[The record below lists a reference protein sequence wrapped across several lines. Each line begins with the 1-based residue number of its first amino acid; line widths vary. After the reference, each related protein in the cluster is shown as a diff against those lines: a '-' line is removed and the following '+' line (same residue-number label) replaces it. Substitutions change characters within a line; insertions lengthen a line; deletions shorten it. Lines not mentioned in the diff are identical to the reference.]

1 MTLSGAGDRLRPQRA
16 PSERNP
22 MTLAERLS
30 EYIQACF
37 SGIWVESHEHEDALA
52 EIAQLCCR
60 ENWRLAVWDLEQ
72 GLQVRGAAAGGSSG
86 GGDPLAAI
94 RALAG
99 LVPPLPPKADD
110 DEEQ

>member
-1 MTLSGAGDRLRPQRA
+1 
-16 PSERNP
+16 

-52 EIAQLCCR
+52 EIAQLCRR

-72 GLQVRGAAAGGSSG
+72 GLQVRGTAPAPGTSSG
-86 GGDPLAAI
+86 EATRP
-94 RALAG
+94 RTR
-99 LVPPLPPKADD
+99 PPS
-110 DEEQ
+110 

>member
-1 MTLSGAGDRLRPQRA
+1 
-16 PSERNP
+16 

-52 EIAQLCCR
+52 EIAQLCRR

-86 GGDPLAAI
+86 GSDPLAAI

-99 LVPPLPPKADD
+99 LVPPPPA
-110 DEEQ
+110 

>member
-1 MTLSGAGDRLRPQRA
+1 
-16 PSERNP
+16 

-52 EIAQLCCR
+52 EIAQLCRR
-60 ENWRLAVWDLEQ
+60 EKWRLAVWDLEQ
-72 GLQVRGAAAGGSSG
+72 GLRVSGAGAAGPG

-99 LVPPLPPKADD
+99 LVPPLSPRDD
-110 DEEQ
+110 DDQQPDG